1 MLEVR
6 NIHKVYRTGSLVQKA
21 LDGVSL
27 ALRSSEFVAVL
38 GPSGS
43 GKTTLLNIIG
53 GLDRY
58 DSGEMLIDGVPTS
71 RYNDRDWDTYRN
83 HTVGFIFQS
92 YNLIP
97 HQTILRN
104 VELALTLTGVN
115 RYERRMRAEDAL
127 ESVGLLEQAHKKP
140 AQLSGGQMQRVAI
153 ARALVNDPSVVL
165 ADEPT
170 GALDSETGQQVM
182 ELLREV
188 AKDRLVV
195 MVTHNPELAE
205 KYATR
210 IVRVRDGRIIEDS
223 NPYDP
228 AAEKPEDEG
237 TEAEKGAAL
246 KDMLR
251 RKKPSMKPGTA
262 FSLSVS
268 NLLSKKARTLLVAF
282 ASSIGIIG
290 IALILSLSYGA
301 NAYIRKME
309 EASLSQYPLEISNSS
324 FSMESMMASFAG
336 MMNET
341 ATSHQEGVGEAQIL
355 GGMFSG
361 VGTNDLASLK
371 RWLDSDYS
379 GMREVTRGI
388 EYRYGLSPQIYLKEA
403 DGYRQVNPD
412 QTMAA
417 MGVSTSDNLSGM
429 MAAYNMNDVFKP
441 MPENSALY
449 MDSYTLRA
457 GRWPEKDTDCVLVLT
472 SEGDVM
478 DFQLYTMGLKDVHAL
493 NEMIDGVMT
502 GSGADTSLSAS
513 GRYAPEEFL
522 GISFR
527 VIPAAATY
535 VFDEKLGVWVDR
547 SGDREAMTAL
557 LDTAEEMTIVG
568 VAQPS
573 SGSSMGL
580 LRIGI
585 NYPAALMKRLMAEAG
600 DTELVRQQRADPS
613 VDVLTGLPFGQKN
626 ENMLSLLKDAITV
639 HPEHLGEAVS
649 FNWEGLP
656 SLETEETRM
665 TWRKAVRIAREMQR
679 TGESPTLRE
688 MINQMLPLLMDLI
701 TIDEQAMSRA
711 VTLDMDEN
719 HLQEMFA
726 ARAAAAQATAQGN
739 LLKFGY
745 ADEASP
751 SGVTI
756 YPASYEDK
764 EKVLALLDA
773 YNAAMKE
780 AGYTEK
786 VIQYTDYVG
795 SLMSTVTVII
805 DVISYIL
812 IAFVA
817 ISLVVSSIMIGI
829 ITYISVLERRKEI
842 GILRAMGASRRN
854 ITQVFNAETLII
866 GLLAGGLGVGITAL
880 LIIPINAMIAS
891 LTDQPVRAQLPAGAA
906 GILVLLCVLLTLL
919 GGLIPARG
927 AARQDPVNA
936 LRSE

>member
-1 MLEVR
+1 
-6 NIHKVYRTGSLVQKA
+6 
-21 LDGVSL
+21 
-27 ALRSSEFVAVL
+27 
-38 GPSGS
+38 
-43 GKTTLLNIIG
+43 
-53 GLDRY
+53 
-58 DSGEMLIDGVPTS
+58 
-71 RYNDRDWDTYRN
+71 
-83 HTVGFIFQS
+83 
-92 YNLIP
+92 
-97 HQTILRN
+97 
-104 VELALTLTGVN
+104 
-115 RYERRMRAEDAL
+115 
-127 ESVGLLEQAHKKP
+127 
-140 AQLSGGQMQRVAI
+140 
-153 ARALVNDPSVVL
+153 
-165 ADEPT
+165 
-170 GALDSETGQQVM
+170 
-182 ELLREV
+182 
-188 AKDRLVV
+188 
-195 MVTHNPELAE
+195 
-205 KYATR
+205 
-210 IVRVRDGRIIEDS
+210 
-223 NPYDP
+223 
-228 AAEKPEDEG
+228 
-237 TEAEKGAAL
+237 
-246 KDMLR
+246 
-251 RKKPSMKPGTA
+251 
-262 FSLSVS
+262 
-268 NLLSKKARTLLVAF
+268 
-282 ASSIGIIG
+282 
-290 IALILSLSYGA
+290 
-301 NAYIRKME
+301 
-309 EASLSQYPLEISNSS
+309 
-324 FSMESMMASFAG
+324 
-336 MMNET
+336 
-341 ATSHQEGVGEAQIL
+341 
-355 GGMFSG
+355 
-361 VGTNDLASLK
+361 
-371 RWLDSDYS
+371 
-379 GMREVTRGI
+379 
-388 EYRYGLSPQIYLKEA
+388 
-403 DGYRQVNPD
+403 
-412 QTMAA
+412 
-417 MGVSTSDNLSGM
+417 
-429 MAAYNMNDVFKP
+429 
-441 MPENSALY
+441 
-449 MDSYTLRA
+449 
-457 GRWPEKDTDCVLVLT
+457 
-472 SEGDVM
+472 
-478 DFQLYTMGLKDVHAL
+478 
-493 NEMIDGVMT
+493 
-502 GSGADTSLSAS
+502 
-513 GRYAPEEFL
+513 
-522 GISFR
+522 
-527 VIPAAATY
+527 
-535 VFDEKLGVWVDR
+535 
-547 SGDREAMTAL
+547 MTAL

-656 SLETEETRM
+656 GLETEETRM

-726 ARAAAAQATAQGN
+726 
-739 LLKFGY
+739 
-745 ADEASP
+745 DEASP

-780 AGYTEK
+780 AGYTDK